1 MKIYMKRSIHI
12 SFITVSKAIFIII
25 PFFSII
31 VKAQTNE
38 LNNCNITWNSQS
50 RNSAES
56 MPCGGGDIGL
66 NVWVENEDILFYI
79 SRSGTFDENN
89 ALLKHGRVRVKLS
102 PNPFAGTYFKQE
114 LILKDGYVKIN
125 GLNGALNASVNVW
138 VDVFKPVV
146 HVDVTSNKP
155 VKAEAIYESWRYK
168 DRPSLGRANNAN
180 SYKWAPPG
188 EVKTHKDSI
197 VFKGYNV
204 LFFHRNKPGVSVF
217 DVTVKQQGMDQV
229 KDQMYNPI
237 KDLTF
242 GGVMEGK
249 NMVPA
254 GITSATYIDTDF
266 KAWKL
271 QSKTGSNSH
280 NINIYLH
287 SQQSPTLSEWET
299 ALQQVIKNAKSIYYG
314 LEIHRFKAVTESH
327 LNVL

>member
-1 MKIYMKRSIHI
+1 M
-12 SFITVSKAIFIII
+12 
-25 PFFSII
+25 
-31 VKAQTNE
+31 N
-38 LNNCNITWNSQS
+38 
-50 RNSAES
+50 
-56 MPCGGGDIGL
+56 
-66 NVWVENEDILFYI
+66 
-79 SRSGTFDENN
+79 
-89 ALLKHGRVRVKLS
+89 
-102 PNPFAGTYFKQE
+102 
-114 LILKDGYVKIN
+114 
-125 GLNGALNASVNVW
+125 VNVW

-180 SYKWAPPG
+180 SYKWAPQG

-197 VFKGYNV
+197 VFKGNNV

-299 ALQQVIKNAKSIYYG
+299 ALQQVIKNAKSKEKTALTETRNWWRQFWDRSFIYINPDKQIDSSEQWQAGRNYQLMRYMLGCNAFGSWPTKFNGG
-314 LEIHRFKAVTESH
+314 LFTYDPSLTELH
-327 LNVL
+327 C